1 MNFRLFKIFMIL
13 VSFLF
18 LTGFIPFASIL
29 TPGVTVLTSGNV
41 YKATAQFIIDQS
53 IKKKTGKN
61 SLTLVKEELDKKK
74 NKNKNEFNKE
84 LRNLVEKR
92 IKMTRKKLDEQELR
106 KLVKKRIHIS
116 RSIINLN
123 NTTQ

>member
-1 MNFRLFKIFMIL
+1 MNFRLFKIFTIL

-18 LTGFIPFASIL
+18 LTGFTPFVSIL
-29 TPGVTVLTSGNV
+29 APGVTVLTSGNI

-53 IKKKTGKN
+53 IKKKTGKS
-61 SLTLVKEELDKKK
+61 SLTLVKEELNKKK
-74 NKNKNEFNKE
+74 NKNQFNEE

-92 IKMTRKKLDEQELR
+92 IKMTRKKLEEQELR
-106 KLVKKRIHIS
+106 KLVKKRIHIT

>member
-1 MNFRLFKIFMIL
+1 MNFRLFKIFTIL

-18 LTGFIPFASIL
+18 LTGFTPFISFL
-29 TPGVTVLTSGNV
+29 GPGVTVITSGNI

-53 IKKKTGKN
+53 IKKKTGKS
-61 SLTLVKEELDKKK
+61 SLTLVKEELDKTK
-74 NKNKNEFNKE
+74 NKNQFNEE

-92 IKMTRKKLDEQELR
+92 IKMTRKKLEEQELR
-106 KLVKKRIHIS
+106 KLVKKRIQIT

>member
-1 MNFRLFKIFMIL
+1 MNFRLFKIFTIL

-18 LTGFIPFASIL
+18 LTGFTPFVSIL
-29 TPGVTVLTSGNV
+29 GPGVTVLTSGNI

-61 SLTLVKEELDKKK
+61 SLTLVKEELDKRE
-74 NKNKNEFNKE
+74 NKNEFNEE

-92 IKMTRKKLDEQELR
+92 INMTRKKLEEQELR
-106 KLVKKRIHIS
+106 KLVKKRIHIT

>member
-1 MNFRLFKIFMIL
+1 MNFRLFKIFTIL

-18 LTGFIPFASIL
+18 LTGFTPFISFL
-29 TPGVTVLTSGNV
+29 GPGVTVITSGNI

-74 NKNKNEFNKE
+74 NKNEFNEE

-92 IKMTRKKLDEQELR
+92 IKITRKKLDEQELR
-106 KLVKKRIHIS
+106 KLVKKRIRIT

-123 NTTQ
+123 NSTQ